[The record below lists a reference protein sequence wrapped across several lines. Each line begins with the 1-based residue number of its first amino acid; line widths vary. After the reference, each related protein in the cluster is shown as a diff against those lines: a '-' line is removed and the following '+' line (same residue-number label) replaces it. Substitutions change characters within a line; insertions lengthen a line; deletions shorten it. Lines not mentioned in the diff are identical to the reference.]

1 MSEPV
6 RAPVATLDW
15 LPPRV
20 ALRQLVA
27 ETAVRV
33 FERAGFAQVVT
44 PTFEDTALFSRTS
57 GDASDV
63 VSKEMY
69 SFTDRGER
77 ELTLRPE
84 GTAPVVRAYLEH
96 GLARE
101 PSRLHVG
108 SPTA

>member
-20 ALRQLVA
+20 AA
-27 ETAVRV
+27 AAA
-33 FERAGFAQVVT
+33 RASTPPCASSSAPASARCVT
-44 PTFEDTALFSRTS
+44 PTFEDTALFARTS

-69 SFTDRGER
+69 SFT
-77 ELTLRPE
+77 RPR
-84 GTAPVVRAYLEH
+84 RAV
-96 GLARE
+96 
-101 PSRLHVG
+101 S
-108 SPTA
+108 